1 MREKLIIII
10 NGTAESGKDT
20 LCNLAAKHYRCQN
33 VSSIEPIK
41 EMAMKGGWFG
51 LKDTKSRK
59 LLSDLKN
66 LMIAYNDLPTKYL
79 IRKYYEFEQSGDD
92 ILFVHIREA
101 DEMSKFLS
109 AIRPSEDVVLKDLVL
124 LVRRGGEQK
133 KIGNDADDGVGNCPY
148 DAVFVN
154 DTGLE
159 LAEERFVHMIETAIR
174 FYGLQIE
181 PFN

>member
-1 MREKLIIII
+1 MKEKMIIVI

-20 LCNLAAKHYRCQN
+20 LCELAAKHYRCQN
-33 VSSIEPIK
+33 VSSIDPIK
-41 EMAMKGGWFG
+41 QMATVGGWSG

-66 LMIAYNDLPTKYL
+66 AMIEYNDLPTKYL
-79 IRKYYEFEQSGDD
+79 ISKYYEFEQSNDD

-101 DEMSKFLS
+101 DEICKFLD
-109 AIRPSEDVVLKDLVL
+109 AIKPSDDVETRNLVL
-124 LVRRGGEQK
+124 IVRRGEHRLV
-133 KIGNDADDGVGNCPY
+133 GNDADDEVEQCPY

-159 LAEERFVHMIETAIR
+159 MAEKKFVHMIETAIL
-174 FYGLQIE
+174 FYGLQIA